1 MISDER
7 STVLVDGYMTFKN
20 ILVAIDGSKES
31 DRAVEVAVEL
41 AEKTSSKLTFLHVV
55 SVPDFGETRILDDKL
70 TKKIQDAL
78 VETGKKITAKAVK
91 VAQTARVPASE
102 KIVVGYPATAIISE
116 AGKLDVDLI
125 VMGSKGAAGVRRMLI
140 GSTAEKVLRW
150 SSIPVLVIKMEDS
163 TMASRERAEQD

>member
-1 MISDER
+1 MAFR
-7 STVLVDGYMTFKN
+7 N

-41 AEKTSSKLTFLHVV
+41 AGRIPSKITFLHVV
-55 SVPDFGETRILDDKL
+55 SLPDFGEAKILDEKL

-78 VETGKKITAKAVK
+78 VETGKKITAKAAK
-91 VAQTARVPASE
+91 VSQAAGVAASE
-102 KIVVGYPATAIISE
+102 KIAVGYPATAIITE
-116 AGKLDVDLI
+116 AGKLGADLI
-125 VMGSKGAAGVRRMLI
+125 VMGSKGTAGVRRMLI

-163 TMASRERAEQD
+163 SLSFKERMEHD